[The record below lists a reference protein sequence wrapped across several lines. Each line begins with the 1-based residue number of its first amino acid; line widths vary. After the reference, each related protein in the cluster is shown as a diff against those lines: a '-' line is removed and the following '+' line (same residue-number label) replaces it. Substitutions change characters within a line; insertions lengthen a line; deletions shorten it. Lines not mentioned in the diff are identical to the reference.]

1 MRPADPDP
9 GTRGAVQGVVLAG
22 GRSRRFGRDKL
33 VEGYEGRPLL
43 HHPVLRLLEVCDRV
57 IVVLAPAGEEP
68 PALPDERVRFVR
80 DEREDQGPLRGL
92 AAGLASAGSGAVLVA
107 GGDMPDMQPPVLR
120 QMLRALRET
129 RSAAIALSDRG
140 DARPLPL
147 ALDVAR
153 TTAVVDELLLGGTRS
168 LRDLLAAVETAVV
181 DEPTWTALD
190 PDRRTLVDIDEPE
203 DLGR

>member
-1 MRPADPDP
+1 
-9 GTRGAVQGVVLAG
+9 
-22 GRSRRFGRDKL
+22 
-33 VEGYEGRPLL
+33 
-43 HHPVLRLLEVCDRV
+43 
-57 IVVLAPAGEEP
+57 
-68 PALPDERVRFVR
+68 
-80 DEREDQGPLRGL
+80 
-92 AAGLASAGSGAVLVA
+92 
-107 GGDMPDMQPPVLR
+107 MPDMQPPVLR

-153 TTAVVDELLLGGTRS
+153 TTAVVDELLHGGTKS